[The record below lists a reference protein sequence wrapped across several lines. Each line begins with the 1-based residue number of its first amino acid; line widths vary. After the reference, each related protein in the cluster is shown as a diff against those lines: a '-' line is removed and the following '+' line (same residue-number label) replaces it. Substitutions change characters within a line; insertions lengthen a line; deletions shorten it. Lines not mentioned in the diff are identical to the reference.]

1 MGDKYDAFI
10 CYSHRNAGLV
20 DRLAEDL
27 KQAGIK
33 VWQDALELQVG
44 QSLHSRIQEGI
55 ERSDWLCLV
64 LSPASIRS
72 FYVRR
77 IELESAL
84 QKMVEEQRDDFIL
97 PLRLGPPTK
106 EERRFLPAI
115 IRSKV
120 YLRIDSQ
127 TNYCKSVP
135 KLIDRIRPEE
145 ASLSGERW
153 FKNIDTTTLGR
164 MVGLGSLK
172 YRSERGCVLATYENG
187 LITKLTFYSDGGR
200 ESSRKT
206 VGYDRRRRVASIT
219 LLQDGREVDTWLYR
233 YSPRT
238 GYRTEKL
245 VAQPGKAPHV
255 RWTYDRTGKKLT
267 EERLLPNGRAEVIN
281 GVARKAFEY
290 DKKGAL
296 VAEKLLDSRGRLVK
310 RVAFGV

>member
-1 MGDKYDAFI
+1 MGETYDAFI
-10 CYSHRNAGLV
+10 CYSHRNAALV

-27 KQAGIK
+27 KQASIK
-33 VWQDALELQVG
+33 IWQDALELQVG
-44 QSLHSRIQEGI
+44 QSLHTRIQEGI

-84 QKMVEEQRDDFIL
+84 QKMVEEQREDFIL
-97 PLRLGPPTK
+97 PLRLGKPTK
-106 EERRFLPAI
+106 EERRYLPAI

-120 YLRIDSQ
+120 YLRLDTQ
-127 TNYCKSVP
+127 TNYSKNVP
-135 KLIDRIRPEE
+135 KLIHRMRPEE

-164 MVGLGSLK
+164 MVGLGSLR
-172 YRSERGCVLATYENG
+172 YRSERSCVLATYEKG
-187 LITKLTFYSDGGR
+187 LITKLVFYGDGGR
-200 ESSRKT
+200 EISRKT

-219 LLQDGREVDTWLYR
+219 LLEGGKKVDTWLYR
-233 YSPRT
+233 YSPKT

-245 VAQPGKAPHV
+245 VALPEKKPHI
-255 RWTYDRTGKKLT
+255 RWTYDRFGKKLT
-267 EERLLPNGRAEVIN
+267 EERLLPNGKAEVID

-290 DKKGAL
+290 DKKGAV
-296 VAEKLLDSRGRLVK
+296 VAEKLLDSRGHLVK
-310 RVAFGV
+310 RVTLGA